1 MMWPMLTLVSSLYFN
16 KHQCYK
22 HEPLSSSI
30 FFSIAQG
37 KEAKTAIK
45 KSKPRHKASWGDSI
59 KVSHPCLGR
68 TEYEFT

>member
-1 MMWPMLTLVSSLYFN
+1 MCYKRNYYNDVTDASLYFN

-45 KSKPRHKASWGDSI
+45 KSI
-59 KVSHPCLGR
+59 
-68 TEYEFT
+68 

>member
-1 MMWPMLTLVSSLYFN
+1 MMWPVLALVSSLYFN

-45 KSKPRHKASWGDSI
+45 KSI
-59 KVSHPCLGR
+59 
-68 TEYEFT
+68 